1 MQQTH
6 RDILLSHKN
15 VMMVN
20 LMWHNE
26 YYDIHKSRLIVQ
38 YYCPNINTFGP
49 C

>member
-26 YYDIHKSRLIVQ
+26 YIYITISTNQD
-38 YYCPNINTFGP
+38 
-49 C
+49 